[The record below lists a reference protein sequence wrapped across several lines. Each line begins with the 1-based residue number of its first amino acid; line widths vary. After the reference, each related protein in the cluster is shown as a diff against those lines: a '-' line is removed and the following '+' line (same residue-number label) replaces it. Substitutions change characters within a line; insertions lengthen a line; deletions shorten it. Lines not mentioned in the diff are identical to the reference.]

1 MLNPRNPRTPRS
13 GHDHVPTHV
22 PAACRFCLTCP
33 EGYSLPRTP
42 RKKFDPTIYYG
53 PRATP
58 EPGKP
63 WWYLVFLGIQF
74 PPYAHGIGA
83 SRNLFAPDCTGIGMF
98 QGPASSP
105 HAPESVRHATVLQRE
120 WYTTVRNCLRTC
132 PCPCHGNGTPCNPL
146 NPRNLLQPFEHVGL
160 VGKRCA
166 METEESEGAKSVSH

>member
-1 MLNPRNPRTPRS
+1 MLNLRNPRTPRS

-74 PPYAHGIGA
+74 PPMPTESVHHGTFLPLI
-83 SRNLFAPDCTGIGMF
+83 APESVCF
-98 QGPASSP
+98 RGPASPP

-120 WYTTVRNCLRTC
+120 WCIAYPELPLPLSRERYGMQPIESSESVATV
-132 PCPCHGNGTPCNPL
+132 
-146 NPRNLLQPFEHVGL
+146 
-160 VGKRCA
+160 
-166 METEESEGAKSVSH
+166 

>member
-22 PAACRFCLTCP
+22 PAACFPRRTWNGRASILLDNRQPTCP

-63 WWYLVFLGIQF
+63 WWCLDFLGIQF
-74 PPYAHGIGA
+74 PPMPTESVHHGTFLP
-83 SRNLFAPDCTGIGMF
+83 LFCTGISMF
-98 QGPASSP
+98 QGLPIPHMHRNRYDRPPCCNGNGIPPHLHLPLPLSRERYAMQPIESS
-105 HAPESVRHATVLQRE
+105 ESVATV
-120 WYTTVRNCLRTC
+120 
-132 PCPCHGNGTPCNPL
+132 
-146 NPRNLLQPFEHVGL
+146 
-160 VGKRCA
+160 
-166 METEESEGAKSVSH
+166 

>member
-1 MLNPRNPRTPRS
+1 MSILLDMPRRVLPPPY
-13 GHDHVPTHV
+13 PT
-22 PAACRFCLTCP
+22 
-33 EGYSLPRTP
+33 E
-42 RKKFDPTIYYG
+42 KINPTIYYG

-74 PPYAHGIGA
+74 PPIPTESVQ

-98 QGPASSP
+98 QGPASPP

-120 WYTTVRNCLRTC
+120 WCIAVRNCLRTC

-166 METEESEGAKSVSH
+166 METEESVGAKSVSH

>member
-13 GHDHVPTHV
+13 GHDYVPTHV
-22 PAACRFCLTCP
+22 PAACRFCLTTDNRQPTCP

-74 PPYAHGIGA
+74 PPYTHGIGA
-83 SRNLFAPDCTGIGMF
+83 SRNLFAPVLHRNRYVS
-98 QGPASSP
+98 GPAYLP

-120 WYTTVRNCLRTC
+120 WCIAYPELPPPLHGIGTACGTLDSPEYVATV
-132 PCPCHGNGTPCNPL
+132 
-146 NPRNLLQPFEHVGL
+146 
-160 VGKRCA
+160 
-166 METEESEGAKSVSH
+166 

>member
-1 MLNPRNPRTPRS
+1 M
-13 GHDHVPTHV
+13 
-22 PAACRFCLTCP
+22 AACRFCLTCP

-83 SRNLFAPDCTGIGMF
+83 LRNLLPLI
-98 QGPASSP
+98 
-105 HAPESVRHATVLQRE
+105 APESVCFR
-120 WYTTVRNCLRTC
+120 
-132 PCPCHGNGTPCNPL
+132 
-146 NPRNLLQPFEHVGL
+146 GL
-160 VGKRCA
+160 PIPH
-166 METEESEGAKSVSH
+166 M

>member
-1 MLNPRNPRTPRS
+1 MTIMLNPRNPRTPRS

-63 WWYLVFLGIQF
+63 WGYLVFLGIQF
-74 PPYAHGIGA
+74 PPMPTESVHHGTFLPLI
-83 SRNLFAPDCTGIGMF
+83 
-98 QGPASSP
+98 
-105 HAPESVRHATVLQRE
+105 APESVCFRGA
-120 WYTTVRNCLRTC
+120 CLSPTC
-132 PCPCHGNGTPCNPL
+132 SNGCNGNGTACNPL

-166 METEESEGAKSVSH
+166 LVS